1 MLEYAGFWVIAKLA
15 SILPLELCAS
25 ASAWCWRLLGR
36 FSSRQR
42 RAATQL
48 AQSLPELSG
57 DERHA
62 ILSQV
67 WDNLGRNFAEGFHI
81 RAFIDDPLRFA
92 VARESAL
99 REFAQSTKSFVIV
112 SLHSAN
118 WELTALGLLRA
129 GLRIAGIY
137 RSIKNPWV
145 DAYVTRLRQP
155 LYPAALLPK
164 SPQTPRRFLKLMRKG
179 VPVAMMCDLREARG
193 VEVPF
198 FGRPAPSTSF
208 PALLAVADGLPI
220 LIVRTLREPR
230 SHFSFEWKV
239 LQPIRGGASREDD
252 VTATTALI
260 QSCFEEWVR
269 ERPGEW
275 MWVHRRWG

>member
-1 MLEYAGFWVIAKLA
+1 MCHLSRQVNCSRPIGFGEEDVLSTAVESSQARVPDTSSSLSSDRKPPVRLTAHRFRYMLEYAGFWVIAKLA

-129 GLRIAGIY
+129 AC
-137 RSIKNPWV
+137 
-145 DAYVTRLRQP
+145 A
-155 LYPAALLPK
+155 
-164 SPQTPRRFLKLMRKG
+164 
-179 VPVAMMCDLREARG
+179 
-193 VEVPF
+193 
-198 FGRPAPSTSF
+198 
-208 PALLAVADGLPI
+208 
-220 LIVRTLREPR
+220 
-230 SHFSFEWKV
+230 
-239 LQPIRGGASREDD
+239 
-252 VTATTALI
+252 
-260 QSCFEEWVR
+260 
-269 ERPGEW
+269 
-275 MWVHRRWG
+275 